1 MIPCPYAELNGIL
14 RRLQSGG
21 VGLTPMATKR
31 SSGRK
36 KLPKLSRAFQLKLEM
51 RSDPTF
57 LCVVRGALEPL
68 MESLGFSGEENR
80 AIIRGVDEAVSNIMR
95 HSYKGCPDNPI
106 ELYCNRLDRRTNGR
120 SQHGIEIVL
129 YDCGPA
135 VDTTKIQPRP
145 LDEIRPGGLGL
156 HIIRGSMDTVEYKR
170 AGRLNQLRLV
180 KYASRGSKGGFAC
193 PEEKSE

>member
-1 MIPCPYAELNGIL
+1 MTAKRTQPKKKTQP
-14 RRLQSGG
+14 RLDREF
-21 VGLTPMATKR
+21 L
-31 SSGRK
+31 
-36 KLPKLSRAFQLKLEM
+36 LKLEV
-51 RSDPTF
+51 RSHPTF

-68 MESLGFSGEENR
+68 MESIGFSGVENR

-106 ELYCNRLDRRTNGR
+106 EVYCNRLGRRMNGTTE
-120 SQHGIEIVL
+120 QGIEVLL

-156 HIIRGSMDTVEYKR
+156 HIIRGSMDAVEYKR
-170 AGRLNQLRLV
+170 AGRLNRLRLV
-180 KYASRGSKGGFAC
+180 KYAKGSESKGGFAC
-193 PEEKSE
+193 PEEKPQ

>member
-1 MIPCPYAELNGIL
+1 
-14 RRLQSGG
+14 
-21 VGLTPMATKR
+21 MATKQG
-31 SSGRK
+31 SAHK
-36 KLPKLSRAFQLKLEM
+36 KLPKLNRAFQLKLEV
-51 RSDPTF
+51 RSHPTF

-95 HSYKGCPDNPI
+95 HSYKSCPDNAI
-106 ELYCNRLDRRTNGR
+106 ELRCNRLDRRSNGR
-120 SQHGIEIVL
+120 AEYGVEILL

-135 VDTTKIQPRP
+135 VDTTKIEPRP

-170 AGRLNQLRLV
+170 AGKLNRLRLV
-180 KYASRGSKGGFAC
+180 KYARGSKGGFGC
-193 PEEKSE
+193 PEETSE

>member
-1 MIPCPYAELNGIL
+1 
-14 RRLQSGG
+14 
-21 VGLTPMATKR
+21 MATNR
-31 SSGRK
+31 SSGK
-36 KLPKLSRAFQLKLEM
+36 TKLPKMTRSFLLKLDL
-51 RSDPTF
+51 RSHPTF

-95 HSYKGCPDNPI
+95 HSYDGCPDKAI
-106 ELYCNRLDRRTNGR
+106 ELRCNRLERRGNGR
-120 SQHGIEIVL
+120 SQQGIEILL

-135 VDTTKIQPRP
+135 VDTTKIKARP

-170 AGRLNQLRLV
+170 AGRLNRLRLV
-180 KYASRGSKGGFAC
+180 KYVGASEGVSAS
-193 PEEKSE
+193 PEEMSQ